1 MTKLRKI
8 IYCKKQ
14 FHKEVPTVKNI
25 IIPDRSIG
33 RFDSILYHIGAG
45 QSKFE
50 APLFSISFSFFSEE

>member
-45 QSKFE
+45 QS
-50 APLFSISFSFFSEE
+50 